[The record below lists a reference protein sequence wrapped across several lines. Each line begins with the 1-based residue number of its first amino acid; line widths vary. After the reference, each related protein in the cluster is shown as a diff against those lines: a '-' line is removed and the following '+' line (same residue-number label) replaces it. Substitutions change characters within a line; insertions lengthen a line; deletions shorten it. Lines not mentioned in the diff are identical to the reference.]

1 MNELDKIIFMQNVG
15 DFLKLY
21 ETGLKSPMAH
31 IVDDKKLMNDKKL
44 MTPAHAGMVE
54 LASYHLARAYGE
66 LGKLFQDW
74 SITHDKE
81 EQIQNR

>member
-1 MNELDKIIFMQNVG
+1 MNEFDKIIFMQYIG

-21 ETGLKSPMAH
+21 ETGLKKPMAQV
-31 IVDDKKLMNDKKL
+31 VDDNKL

-66 LGKLFQDW
+66 LEKLFRDW
-74 SITHDKE
+74 IIVKGEDHGNES
-81 EQIQNR
+81 

>member
-1 MNELDKIIFMQNVG
+1 MNEFDKIIFMQNVG

-31 IVDDKKLMNDKKL
+31 IVDDHKL
-44 MTPAHAGMVE
+44 MTPAHTGMVE

-66 LGKLFQDW
+66 LEKLFQDW
-74 SITHDKE
+74 SIAHD
-81 EQIQNR
+81 